1 MEAMT
6 IALIYFSFFAV
17 PLMLVTAVEYIICK
31 FFPHLELWIE
41 RKIIGEQKNKGCSK
55 GANNPR

>member
-41 RKIIGEQKNKGCSK
+41 RKIIGEPHGNAKK
-55 GANNPR
+55 